1 MVVDRAQGG
10 LQAYV
15 SVSGFGRAH
24 SAAAQYFTRSP
35 SAAPIGAGNTDT
47 ASCPLGSC
55 TDTVTVN
62 GEFLSGVTQV
72 LLSNPRYAVEFPVAV
87 TNITNTSFQFV
98 PNNQTKYPA
107 GVQSEEH
114 TSEL

>member
-47 ASCPLGSC
+47 ASAAVVGTATQRTAGCGLYRYCHGERRISEWCYTSIVKQSPLC
-55 TDTVTVN
+55 
-62 GEFLSGVTQV
+62 SGV
-72 LLSNPRYAVEFPVAV
+72 SCCGHKHYEHFFPVR
-87 TNITNTSFQFV
+87 
-98 PNNQTKYPA
+98 
-107 GVQSEEH
+107 SE
-114 TSEL
+114 